1 MGWQD
6 RDYSSAPA
14 SAGRGA
20 AFGSMRMWSVTT
32 WIIVINIAVFV
43 IDRLL
48 ARFGIVGRTIYLTD
62 GHGHSIVVAQA
73 QYFLE
78 WWGYFSQFM
87 ALQQLQLWR
96 FITFQ
101 FLHAGLEHIFFNMLA
116 LYFFGPL
123 VEAYLGSRRYLV
135 FYLLSGCAGGL
146 GYILLSSTGLLI
158 NDPFVPLIGAS
169 AGIFGVLV
177 AAAMIAPDATVLL
190 IFPPIPIK
198 LKTLAWI
205 FIGIAVY
212 TVFSQGHNAGGQA
225 AHLGGAVAGY
235 LLIQFPQVLRP
246 LAPKKW
252 KQWR

>member
-6 RDYSSAPA
+6 RNYSQTPA
-14 SAGRGA
+14 AQGRA
-20 AFGSMRMWSVTT
+20 RAFGSMRMWSVTT
-32 WIIVINIAVFV
+32 WIILINVAVFV

-48 ARFGIVGRTIYLTD
+48 YRFGIGGYTLVLTD
-62 GHGHSIVVAQA
+62 QGRSFPVVQT

-78 WWGYFSQFM
+78 WWGYFSRFT
-87 ALQQLQLWR
+87 ALGELQLWR
-96 FITFQ
+96 FISFQ
-101 FLHAGLEHIFFNMLA
+101 FLHAGIEHIFFNMLA

-123 VEAYLGSRRYLV
+123 VESYLGARRYV
-135 FYLLSGCAGGL
+135 AFYLLCGCAGGL
-146 GYILLSSTGLLI
+146 GYIVLSTIGLLI
-158 NDPFVPLIGAS
+158 SNPFVPLIGAS

-212 TVFSQGHNAGGQA
+212 TVFSQGHNAGGEA

-252 KQWR
+252 KRWR